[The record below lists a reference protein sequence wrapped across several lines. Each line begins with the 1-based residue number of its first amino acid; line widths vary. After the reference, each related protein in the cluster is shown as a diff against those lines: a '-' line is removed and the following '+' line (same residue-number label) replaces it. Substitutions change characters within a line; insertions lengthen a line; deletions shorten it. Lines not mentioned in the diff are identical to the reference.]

1 MNEIFQ
7 KAFLW
12 LRQLP
17 IGLRIVVYLAIT
29 VVSLIFTSY
38 PIVSCGVTSTQVI
51 QMDSDSSKIEMG
63 VTPNNS
69 TSTTVNT
76 HLNPK

>member
-1 MNEIFQ
+1 MNEIF
-7 KAFLW
+7 KKTYLW

-17 IGLRIVVYLAIT
+17 IWLRLVVYLAIT

-38 PIVSCGVTSTQVI
+38 PLVSCGITSTQVV

-69 TSTTVNT
+69 TSTSVDTQ
-76 HLNPK
+76 LNPK

>member
-1 MNEIFQ
+1 MNEIF
-7 KAFLW
+7 KKIFLW

-17 IGLRIVVYLAIT
+17 LWLRIVVYIAIT

-38 PIVSCGVTSTQVI
+38 PIVSCGITSTQVV

-69 TSTTVNT
+69 TSTSVDTQ
-76 HLNPK
+76 LNPK